1 MLLGL
6 QEMDMML
13 LIGVGKLTIFLGKE
27 NTWKDN
33 KRRPFYNTYTSQ
45 QVVASLALC
54 CKVYLIIK
62 YPFFNLLEDV

>member
-27 NTWKDN
+27 NTW
-33 KRRPFYNTYTSQ
+33 RQFYNTYTSQ

>member
-6 QEMDMML
+6 QKMDMML

-33 KRRPFYNTYTSQ
+33 KRQFYNTYTSQ
-45 QVVASLALC
+45 QMVASLALC
-54 CKVYLIIK
+54 CIVYLIIK
-62 YPFFNLLEDV
+62 YPFFNLLEDF